1 MLKPNRRA
9 LVLLAAVFALVSVAP
24 GHAETRPVQLSL
36 FNPAQV
42 FPEKTSIEGVRL
54 NLIYGKN
61 ANVSGLDWGLVNHTT
76 GGGTAWQAGGLGMV
90 EGDFIGFQ
98 DNIINITGGKF
109 TGVQLGA
116 FNQSGSGHGLAVGW
130 VNVSKNMRGVQLGL
144 VNVTETMHGLQIGL
158 GNVIQKGKMP
168 FLPIVN
174 WSY

>member
-1 MLKPNRRA
+1 MLKLTRLAPLLVAA
-9 LVLLAAVFALVSVAP
+9 LVLPSAASVQAHTQP
-24 GHAETRPVQLSL
+24 FQLSL
-36 FNPAQV
+36 FNPVQV

-76 GGGTAWQAGGLGMV
+76 GSGTAWQAGGLGMV
-90 EGDFIGFQ
+90 EGDFTGFQ
-98 DNIINITGGKF
+98 DNFINITGGKF
-109 TGVQLGA
+109 TGVQFGV
-116 FNQSGSGHGLAVGW
+116 FNQSSSGHRLALGW
-130 VNVSKNMRGVQLGL
+130 VKVTKTMRGLQGVR
-144 VNVTETMHGLQIGL
+144 VNVTETMHGFQLGL